1 MNFTDMKQT
10 EENIKKQL
18 QFEKLISRISSKF
31 INLPHDQV
39 DSEIED
45 GLKLVAE
52 AFGID
57 RSLLHQF
64 SENRQHFRLTH
75 FFVRPGVEVP
85 TNIITSSGQPYFTKT
100 ILNKDIIRM
109 ERIDNIPE
117 KAKLEKKYLMQQ
129 GVKSGLAI
137 PLVVGDKPVGALT
150 FTTAFRERSWPD
162 AVVQRLKLI
171 SEIFANALDRKHKEQ
186 KLRKALEGIQI
197 HLQFDNMLSTLSA
210 EFINLPFD
218 QIDKKIDDGF
228 EVIAKQLGIERIAL
242 LQFSRDKSQLNLTH
256 TYAIDSRQRAPIFSV
271 SEQLP
276 WFSESLRRGKTLR
289 ISKIG
294 EMPEEAVAEKKYA
307 KEQGFKSFLTIPM
320 KVDELTIG
328 AISYSSMTSERTWS
342 DELVQR
348 FNLVSDI
355 FANALDRKQKEQS
368 LQNALLNVKQL
379 KDQLQQENIYLR
391 QEIELQHKHD
401 EIVGKSNTIK
411 YVLSQAEQVA
421 ETNSTVLILGETG
434 TGKELLARAIH
445 NLSPRKDRP
454 MIKVNCA
461 TLPATLIESELFGR
475 GKGAYTGALSSQIGR
490 FEMADGSTIFLD
502 EISEM
507 PLELQAK
514 LLRVLQEG
522 EFERLGDPRTI
533 NVNVRVIASTNR
545 NLAKRIEQGSFRED
559 LYYRLN
565 VFPITIPPLRER
577 KEDIPLLVWTFA
589 KQFNTI
595 MGKKIDHIGNK
606 DMDALKRYQWPGN
619 IRELK
624 NIIER
629 AMIPCQDSTLRI
641 HLPGPTESKASQTTV
656 LADIEKRHI
665 VNTLNSTNWRVGGK
679 NGAAEILGLKR
690 TTLLTK
696 MKKLNIQRPK

>member
-1 MNFTDMKQT
+1 M
-10 EENIKKQL
+10 
-18 QFEKLISRISSKF
+18 QFEKFISRLSAEF
-31 INLPHDQV
+31 INLPFDHIDAKI
-39 DSEIED
+39 DES
-45 GLKLVAE
+45 LKRIVE
-52 AFGID
+52 AIDID
-57 RSLLHQF
+57 RVILYEFANEKQQL
-64 SENRQHFRLTH
+64 RLSH
-75 FFVRPGVEVP
+75 YFLKPGIQKPESMIA
-85 TNIITSSGQPYFTKT
+85 NKDQPGFTKK
-100 ILNKDIIRM
+100 ISNNEII
-109 ERIDNIPE
+109 
-117 KAKLEKKYLMQQ
+117 KLERVADLPEEYKPERKYLMQQ

-137 PLVVGDKPVGALT
+137 PLTVEKKPVGALT
-150 FTTAFRERSWPD
+150 FTTVFRERSWPD
-162 AVVQRLKLI
+162 EVVQRLKLI
-171 SEIFANALDRKHKEQ
+171 GEIFANAIDRKNREQ
-186 KLRKALEGIQI
+186 KLRKALEGIQT
-197 HLQFDNMLSTLSA
+197 HQKLDNMLSTLST

-218 QIDKKIDDGF
+218 QIDQKIDDGL
-228 EVIAKQLGIERIAL
+228 ELIAKQLCIERVAL
-242 LQFSRDKSQLNLTH
+242 LKFSRDKSQESQLYLTN
-256 TYAIDSRQRAPIFSV
+256 TYAIDSRQRAPIFLV

-289 ISKIG
+289 ISMIND
-294 EMPEEAVAEKKYA
+294 MPEEAVAEKQYA
-307 KEQGFKSFLTIPM
+307 KEQGFKSFLAIPM

-328 AISYSSMTSERTWS
+328 AISYSSIASERTWS
-342 DELVQR
+342 DETVQQ
-348 FNLVSDI
+348 FNLVSEI

-368 LQNALLNVKQL
+368 LQNSLLKIKQL

-391 QEIELQHKHD
+391 EEIKLQHKHG
-401 EIVGKSNTIK
+401 EIIGKSNTIK

-421 ETNSTVLILGETG
+421 ETDSTVLILGETG

-445 NLSPRKDRP
+445 NLSPRKGRP

-475 GKGAYTGALSSQIGR
+475 GKGAYTGALSSQMGR
-490 FEMADGSTIFLD
+490 FEMADGATIFLD

-533 NVNVRVIASTNR
+533 NVDVRVIASTNR
-545 NLAKRIEQGSFRED
+545 NLAKSLEQGSFRED

-589 KQFNTI
+589 KQFNVS
-595 MGKKIDHIGNK
+595 MGKKIDHIANK

-629 AMIPCQDSTLRI
+629 AMILCQDSALRI
-641 HLPGPTESKASQTTV
+641 NLPGQSESKASQTMI
-656 LADIEKRHI
+656 LAEVEKRHI

-679 NGAAEILGLKR
+679 DGAADILGLKR

-696 MKKLNIQRPK
+696 MKKLNIQRPKD

>member
-1 MNFTDMKQT
+1 
-10 EENIKKQL
+10 
-18 QFEKLISRISSKF
+18 
-31 INLPHDQV
+31 
-39 DSEIED
+39 
-45 GLKLVAE
+45 
-52 AFGID
+52 
-57 RSLLHQF
+57 
-64 SENRQHFRLTH
+64 
-75 FFVRPGVEVP
+75 
-85 TNIITSSGQPYFTKT
+85 
-100 ILNKDIIRM
+100 
-109 ERIDNIPE
+109 
-117 KAKLEKKYLMQQ
+117 Q

-162 AVVQRLKLI
+162 EVVQRLKLI
-171 SEIFANALDRKHKEQ
+171 SEIFANAL
-186 KLRKALEGIQI
+186 G
-197 HLQFDNMLSTLSA
+197 
-210 EFINLPFD
+210 
-218 QIDKKIDDGF
+218 
-228 EVIAKQLGIERIAL
+228 
-242 LQFSRDKSQLNLTH
+242 
-256 TYAIDSRQRAPIFSV
+256 
-271 SEQLP
+271 
-276 WFSESLRRGKTLR
+276 
-289 ISKIG
+289 
-294 EMPEEAVAEKKYA
+294 
-307 KEQGFKSFLTIPM
+307 
-320 KVDELTIG
+320 
-328 AISYSSMTSERTWS
+328 
-342 DELVQR
+342 
-348 FNLVSDI
+348 
-355 FANALDRKQKEQS
+355 RKQKEQS
-368 LQNALLNVKQL
+368 PQTALLNIKQL
-379 KDQLQQENIYLR
+379 KDLLQQENIYLR

-545 NLAKRIEQGSFRED
+545 NLAKSIEQGSFRKD

-565 VFPITIPPLRER
+565 VFPITIPPLSER
-577 KEDIPLLVWTFA
+577 KEDIPLLVWRFA
-589 KQFNTI
+589 KQFNTT
-595 MGKKIDHIGNK
+595 MGKKIDHIANK

-629 AMIPCQDSTLRI
+629 AMILCQDSTLRI
-641 HLPGPTESKASQTTV
+641 NLPGQSESKASQTMI
-656 LADIEKRHI
+656 LAEIEKRHI
-665 VNTLNSTNWRVGGK
+665 VDTLNSINWRVGGK
-679 NGAAEILGLKR
+679 DGAAEILGLKR

-696 MKKLNIQRPK
+696 MKKLNIQRPKY

>member
-1 MNFTDMKQT
+1 MNFTDMKRT

-31 INLPHDQV
+31 INLPYDQV
-39 DSEIED
+39 NSKIED
-45 GLKLVAE
+45 GLKLIAE
-52 AFGID
+52 YLDID
-57 RSLLHQF
+57 RIVLHEFLKDKQLL
-64 SENRQHFRLTH
+64 NITH
-75 FFVRPGVEVP
+75 FFNPPGIQP
-85 TNIITSSGQPYFTKT
+85 PASSITSDAQPWFAKT
-100 ILNKDIIRM
+100 ILNGKIIKL
-109 ERIDNIPE
+109 ERIDDLPE
-117 KAKLEKKYLMQQ
+117 EAKLEKEFLLKQ

-137 PLVVGDKPVGALT
+137 PLTVGKKPVGALT
-150 FTTAFRERSWPD
+150 FTTVFRERSWPD
-162 AVVQRLKLI
+162 QVVKQLQLI
-171 SEIFANALDRKHKEQ
+171 SEVFANALDRKHKEQ
-186 KLRKALEGIQI
+186 KL
-197 HLQFDNMLSTLSA
+197 
-210 EFINLPFD
+210 
-218 QIDKKIDDGF
+218 
-228 EVIAKQLGIERIAL
+228 
-242 LQFSRDKSQLNLTH
+242 
-256 TYAIDSRQRAPIFSV
+256 
-271 SEQLP
+271 
-276 WFSESLRRGKTLR
+276 
-289 ISKIG
+289 
-294 EMPEEAVAEKKYA
+294 
-307 KEQGFKSFLTIPM
+307 
-320 KVDELTIG
+320 
-328 AISYSSMTSERTWS
+328 
-342 DELVQR
+342 
-348 FNLVSDI
+348 
-355 FANALDRKQKEQS
+355 
-368 LQNALLNVKQL
+368 QNALSEIKKL

-401 EIVGKSNTIK
+401 EIVGKSKTIK

-507 PLELQAK
+507 SLELQAK

-577 KEDIPLLVWTFA
+577 KEDIPLLVWRFT

-606 DMDALKRYQWPGN
+606 DMDALKCYQWPGN

-696 MKKLNIQRPK
+696 MKKLNIQRPKD

>member
-1 MNFTDMKQT
+1 MHDESKTKAQLVSELKGLRRRIADIEALETESEKAVKVLWESEEFFRAFMDNNQAVMYLKNDEGRHIYGNQTLLKYFNLKPDSFIGTTNHDIFPSEIADHLYEVDRIVRAEKKVVELKDWCEIRGDEERWWKEIKFPVQSNKGEIFVGGIAINITELKQG
-10 EENIKKQL
+10 EENYKKQL
-18 QFEKLISRISSKF
+18 KFEELISRLSAEF
-31 INLPHDQV
+31 INLPFEQ
-39 DSEIED
+39 ID
-45 GLKLVAE
+45 GKIDESLKRIVE
-52 AFGID
+52 AIDID
-57 RSLLHQF
+57 RVVLHEF
-64 SENRQHFRLTH
+64 SNEKQQLRLSHHFLK
-75 FFVRPGVEVP
+75 PGIQKPES
-85 TNIITSSGQPYFTKT
+85 IITNKDQPGFTKT
-100 ILNKDIIRM
+100 ILNNEIIKV
-109 ERIDNIPE
+109 ERVADLPE
-117 KAKLEKKYLMQQ
+117 EYELERKYLMKQ

-137 PLVVGDKPVGALT
+137 PLTVGKKPVGALT
-150 FTTAFRERSWPD
+150 FTTVFHERSWTD
-162 AVVQRLKLI
+162 QDVKQLQII
-171 SEIFANALDRKHKEQ
+171 SE
-186 KLRKALEGIQI
+186 
-197 HLQFDNMLSTLSA
+197 
-210 EFINLPFD
+210 
-218 QIDKKIDDGF
+218 
-228 EVIAKQLGIERIAL
+228 V
-242 LQFSRDKSQLNLTH
+242 
-256 TYAIDSRQRAPIFSV
+256 
-271 SEQLP
+271 
-276 WFSESLRRGKTLR
+276 
-289 ISKIG
+289 
-294 EMPEEAVAEKKYA
+294 
-307 KEQGFKSFLTIPM
+307 
-320 KVDELTIG
+320 
-328 AISYSSMTSERTWS
+328 
-342 DELVQR
+342 
-348 FNLVSDI
+348 

-368 LQNALLNVKQL
+368 LQTSLLKIKQL

-391 QEIELQHKHD
+391 QEIELKHKYG

-545 NLAKRIEQGSFRED
+545 NLAKSIEQGSFRED

-565 VFPITIPPLRER
+565 VFPITIPPLSER
-577 KEDIPLLVWTFA
+577 KEDIPLLVWRFA
-589 KQFNTI
+589 KQFNTT
-595 MGKKIDHIGNK
+595 MGKKIDHIANK

-629 AMIPCQDSTLRI
+629 AMILCQDSTLRI
-641 HLPGPTESKASQTTV
+641 NLPGQSESKASQTMI
-656 LADIEKRHI
+656 LAEIEKRHI
-665 VNTLNSTNWRVGGK
+665 VDTLNSINWRVGGI

-696 MKKLNIQRPK
+696 MKKLNIQRPKD